1 MAKSSSLADLLK
13 ELDAKQV
20 EIRNLMDQ
28 VQGLIQK
35 EKTKTTTHSKRII
48 KQGMSAFFNGVRK
61 NPYKKDSD
69 EADWWNYGLSLS
81 KDSWAEMK
89 DEGNK

>member
-1 MAKSSSLADLLK
+1 MAKSTSLADLLK
-13 ELDAKQV
+13 ELDTKQI
-20 EIRNLMDQ
+20 EIRSLMDQ

-35 EKTKTTTHSKRII
+35 EKTKTATHSKRII

-69 EADWWNYGLSLS
+69 EADWWDYGFSLS

-89 DEGNK
+89 EDGGK